1 MSRFVAVMNCFC
13 VISLFMP
20 SVFHLV
26 TLNHASFAGNHC
38 IGIIVIGIIQLLLKF
53 LVLIVH
59 SFSEISQKCCHGS
72 SQRLKGWLHH
82 IIFLLEFPR
91 WSGII
96 QVSLIVCES
105 SFMSCHLVRQLFVGL
120 L

>member
-1 MSRFVAVMNCFC
+1 MSGFVAVMKFRQ
-13 VISLFMP
+13 VKSLFMP

-26 TLNHASFAGNHC
+26 SLNHASFAGNHC
-38 IGIIVIGIIQLLLKF
+38 IGMTHKGIIQHLLKV

-59 SFSEISQKCCHGS
+59 SFSEISRKPCVRS
-72 SQRLKGWLHH
+72 SRRLKGCLHH
-82 IIFLLEFPR
+82 IICLLEFPR

-96 QVSLIVCES
+96 QVSLIVCKS